1 VLPFRAAPTTK
12 TSLYHSPGEASSSLL
27 YPGCLWPAMDGSAFS
42 RKRPRNAPQPVQ
54 PPTSAPRPKTADG
67 RSSPQKQST
76 RGRPSTANDP
86 LTSIPSSGKI
96 KKARD
101 SSELARAK
109 RGGAGVASDEMTA
122 AEDDRESQ
130 HFTMGGVGARG
141 TLYLT
146 PSRPIPARFS
156 NMPSTPPRTASR
168 PGSAK
173 TLWPASHPSDSPMRG
188 HGYVRAKGSAYD
200 HTIPVPPISL
210 ATFNPAR
217 RPRSHSFSTLS
228 ERERARADTLDSME
242 VQEFRFFLNGKS
254 KRRSQSQRPQ
264 SSMNLGE
271 GILQHYIPHYRL
283 GTPRFSDR
291 GTAYLHNSVYTTT
304 TADDANSSTFSPN
317 GELDKLFPVPPVR
330 THSDYQTTPSRTPQG
345 NQTSSLPHSTVRTFI
360 FDKIQ
365 ANPNDPATV
374 RFSAETGKITA
385 ATPARLIAQITS
397 PDFLD
402 YELLSHFF
410 LTFRG
415 FLSCADLLE
424 YLLAR
429 MRWALGD
436 AADSGRIA
444 RVRTFV
450 ALRHWILNYFQD
462 DFLYNFGL
470 RQRFCD
476 LVNQM
481 CKELSQ
487 RPDKGGGDLN
497 ILGELKKCWTRTCA
511 LFWQV
516 PDTPDPAESS
526 EIQPGGYP
534 EEEEEQVRAS
544 LLGSPFT
551 SKQPN
556 VGDSQ
561 QAALAPQVASE
572 TGMHNPFQRHSSTGV
587 AESMRSPIASMQ
599 SPGSP
604 MSELSLQVVSCSVPF
619 WSAMRPSA
627 NPLKKVLAPR
637 PVGSRLHPPVSLG
650 QGRPSHQHKR
660 SGSFSDALRDE
671 RTPLPSAKIDSTELR
686 ELPNITL
693 TAGLVRGFVLQPST
707 TQVQVHV
714 PDTSPSSQQAETQT
728 QMRPQTQG
736 TGRTINIQEPTNV
749 RGSQHQHGGVKR
761 IVGDM
766 RRVLS
771 TRKPNRSPARSHK
784 STSSAGSKGSDPP
797 KEIPKQEKPEPVIT
811 KQPPK
816 GPPRHDILAE
826 AAAKAYHGTNENG
839 NAPRQSRSTSRPP
852 HSAHDSVKLDDLLKR
867 PYHERMVSQVTTS
880 SQSIMIVDATGP
892 QEEIPIISES
902 LPSVSTW
909 STTMTPAP
917 LLSRSPGQ
925 ELVDRQ
931 DYFGD
936 IHIAKSDDKAGA
948 SHDEYRKSSRPS
960 LHALLSL
967 PEDWR
972 TTRAVT
978 SYEYRPDENPAP
990 ARRSSGYEMQPIR
1003 NPIRRVPGGD
1013 LKNAGH
1019 VHDLESET
1027 RGQSY
1032 ATVSTMSASLPTS
1045 YDLAGPRFSG
1055 QGLPV
1060 QITSLP
1066 ARTAPQESLGLL
1078 DTPSQPYIRKSI
1090 KEDAWRLAK
1099 MADGSPG
1106 GGVEDALL
1114 KLEGRY
1120 AGRRASTQGIFTISA
1135 RESGTPSRQSSK
1147 PPSLAPPQPIHG
1159 DIIMGD
1165 MDLLTP
1171 GTERQ
1176 GASIFRSSGSD
1187 AFTLSRADTLPDDAG
1202 GMYDMDDVDDG
1213 STAPVLQDTYH
1224 TTKYPIPSLPS
1235 GRPSYDEPQ
1244 QATTVEPA
1252 QATRH
1257 ATSKLLCPDRTGAT
1271 TQMSFLLED
1280 NESLSEISTEL
1291 TDSPNGDGLGV
1302 RSFFFD
1308 DTIEEETSSP
1318 HGFRPPPTP
1327 PSTAGAQVER
1337 REEKTASHPSA
1348 ERGEEFKGTASAPEM
1363 LTKGVG
1369 MQDFQQSQQ
1378 DLAPAKTASD
1388 PDQPAHLPFIFEYSS
1403 SVIAEQLI
1411 IIEKDALAE
1420 IDWKDLIGLN
1430 WHQNP
1435 PRVRNWANYLRSS
1448 ESENGIDLVIARFNV
1463 VVKWVVS
1470 EIVLTKSRTERARA
1484 ITKFIHIASHSL
1496 RLKNYASTYQITLAL
1511 LSTDITRLKR
1521 TWYLVPTSEKTNL
1534 GRLERLCQPVRNF
1547 AALRAEMEAASLA
1560 QGCIPFIG
1568 LYTHDLMY
1576 NAQKPGRINA
1586 APSGAATAARLGPQ
1600 GHESLINFERYQTS
1614 AVIAKGLLRLLEAS
1628 ARYELKPDTECLSR
1642 CLWLA
1647 ALGDEEIADRSR
1659 ALE

>member
-1 VLPFRAAPTTK
+1 
-12 TSLYHSPGEASSSLL
+12 
-27 YPGCLWPAMDGSAFS
+27 M
-42 RKRPRNAPQPVQ
+42 
-54 PPTSAPRPKTADG
+54 
-67 RSSPQKQST
+67 
-76 RGRPSTANDP
+76 
-86 LTSIPSSGKI
+86 
-96 KKARD
+96 
-101 SSELARAK
+101 
-109 RGGAGVASDEMTA
+109 
-122 AEDDRESQ
+122 
-130 HFTMGGVGARG
+130 
-141 TLYLT
+141 
-146 PSRPIPARFS
+146 
-156 NMPSTPPRTASR
+156 RT
-168 PGSAK
+168 
-173 TLWPASHPSDSPMRG
+173 
-188 HGYVRAKGSAYD
+188 KGSAYD

-210 ATFNPAR
+210 TTFNPAR

-228 ERERARADTLDSME
+228 ERERARADTIDSTE

-291 GTAYLHNSVYTTT
+291 GTAYLHNSVYTTAT
-304 TADDANSSTFSPN
+304 NDDANSSTFSPN
-317 GELDKLFPVPPVR
+317 GEIDKLFPVPPVR
-330 THSDYQTTPSRTPQG
+330 THSDYQNTPSRTPQA
-345 NQTSSLPHSTVRTFI
+345 NAKSSLPQSTVRTFI

-511 LFWQV
+511 LFWQM
-516 PDTPDPAESS
+516 PDAPDPAASA

-534 EEEEEQVRAS
+534 EEEEQVRSS

-551 SKQPN
+551 AKQPN
-556 VGDSQ
+556 VGESQ

-587 AESMRSPIASMQ
+587 AESMRSPITSMQ

-693 TAGLVRGFVLQPST
+693 TAGLVRGLVLQPST

-714 PDTSPSSQQAETQT
+714 PVTPGPRPLETQT
-728 QMRPQTQG
+728 QPQTQS
-736 TGRTINIQEPTNV
+736 TGRTINIQEPTNA
-749 RGSQHQHGGVKR
+749 RGSQHHHAGVKR

-797 KEIPKQEKPEPVIT
+797 KEIPKQEKPEPVVT

-816 GPPRHDILAE
+816 GPPRHDMLAE
-826 AAAKAYHGTNENG
+826 AAAKAYHGTNEDE
-839 NAPRQSRSTSRPP
+839 NAPRKSRSTSRPP

-867 PYHERMVSQVTTS
+867 PYHDRTVSQVTTS

-892 QEEIPIISES
+892 QEDIPIISQS

-925 ELVDRQ
+925 DFADRQ

-936 IHIAKSDDKAGA
+936 IHIAKPDEKAGA

-972 TTRAVT
+972 TTRTAT
-978 SYEYRPDENPAP
+978 SYEYRSDDHPAP
-990 ARRSSGYEMQPIR
+990 VRRSSGYEMPPIR

-1019 VHDLESET
+1019 VHDLESEP
-1027 RGQSY
+1027 RAQSY
-1032 ATVSTMSASLPTS
+1032 ATMSTMSASLPTS

-1055 QGLPV
+1055 QGFPV

-1066 ARTAPQESLGLL
+1066 ARTVPQESLGLL

-1099 MADGSPG
+1099 MVDSSPG

-1120 AGRRASTQGIFTISA
+1120 AGRRASTQGIYTKSA
-1135 RESGTPSRQSSK
+1135 RESGTPTRQSSN
-1147 PPSLAPPQPIHG
+1147 PPSLEPPQPIHG

-1176 GASIFRSSGSD
+1176 GASIFRGSGSD
-1187 AFTLSRADTLPDDAG
+1187 AFTMTRADTLPDDS
-1202 GMYDMDDVDDG
+1202 MYDMDDVDDG
-1213 STAPVLQDTYH
+1213 STAPVLQKTSH

-1244 QATTVEPA
+1244 QVAAAESAEAV
-1252 QATRH
+1252 RH
-1257 ATSKLLCPDRTGAT
+1257 ATSRALNPDRTGAT

-1280 NESLSEISTEL
+1280 NESLSEISTEI
-1291 TDSPNGDGLGV
+1291 TDSPNGLDLGV

-1327 PSTAGAQVER
+1327 PSTAGAHIER
-1337 REEKTASHPSA
+1337 REEKAASRSPE
-1348 ERGEEFKGTASAPEM
+1348 ERGRELKGMASAPNM
-1363 LTKGVG
+1363 LTSEVAK
-1369 MQDFQQSQQ
+1369 QEHSQQ
-1378 DLAPAKTASD
+1378 DLPLTKTASD
-1388 PDQPAHLPFIFEYSS
+1388 ADQPAHLPFIFEYSS

-1576 NAQKPGRINA
+1576 NAQKPGRINPSPG
-1586 APSGAATAARLGPQ
+1586 APGRGGPQ
-1600 GHESLINFERYQTS
+1600 GQESLINFERYQTS

-1647 ALGDEEIADRSR
+1647 ALSDGEIAERSR
-1659 ALE
+1659 GLE